1 MLVRLSLAFKKMA
14 IKITIV
20 GGGTGSFVALS
31 GLKKLPYELAAL
43 VTVSDDGGSTGR
55 LRDEFGFLP
64 VGDLR
69 QCIAALADEEKD
81 RYLTRL
87 LLYRFTKGKGLK
99 GHNLGN
105 LILTALS
112 DIYGSETKALEIVNA
127 IFHLKGKV
135 FPISL
140 TPVKLV
146 ATYSSGQRIISEHQ
160 MEEYGLKEGERIVK
174 LEVTPPAVISPLA
187 KKVILESNYIIFG
200 PGDLFGS
207 TIANLVIDK
216 VKETLIK
223 TKARLIMIMN
233 LMTLKS
239 QTGGM
244 TAKDHLV
251 TLEKYLGRPLDYIII
266 NSQPIS
272 QEVKEWYRQQ
282 GEHPVEDD
290 LGKDKRVIRAALIDE
305 KRYQKSS
312 ADPLKRSLLRH
323 HSFKLAMVI
332 SGIVEENE

>member
-1 MLVRLSLAFKKMA
+1 MA
-14 IKITIV
+14 TKVTVI

-69 QCIAALADEEKD
+69 QCIAALADDEKD

-87 LLYRFTKGKGLK
+87 LLYRFSKGKGLK

-112 DIYGSETKALEIVNA
+112 DIYGSETKALEIVNT

-146 ATYSSGQRIISEHQ
+146 ATYSSGRRIVSEHQ
-160 MEEYGLKEGERIVK
+160 MEEYELKDGERIVN
-174 LEVTPPAVISPLA
+174 LEVTPRAVINPLA
-187 KKVILESNYIIFG
+187 KRVILESDYIILG

-216 VKETLIK
+216 VKEALAK
-223 TKARLIMIMN
+223 TKARLIMVMN

-239 QTGGM
+239 QTNGM
-244 TAKDHLV
+244 TAKDHLE
-251 TLEKYLGRPLDYIII
+251 TLEKYLGRPLDYIIV
-266 NSQPIS
+266 NNQPIS
-272 QEVKEWYRQQ
+272 QSIKEWYQRQD
-282 GEHPVEDD
+282 EHPVKDD
-290 LGKDKRVIRAALIDE
+290 LGRDKRVIRAAIIDE
-305 KRYQKSS
+305 KHYQKSS

-323 HSFKLAMVI
+323 HPFKLAMVI
-332 SGIVEENE
+332 SRIIEENE